1 MKNEQTVKATKA
13 FLMRGSI
20 HEIEIKNACE
30 GQIAVYKNKLLARK
44 RIQARGSIT
53 TFEAL

>member
-1 MKNEQTVKATKA
+1 
-13 FLMRGSI
+13 MRGSI
-20 HEIEIKNACE
+20 HEIEIKNAYE
-30 GQIAVYKNKLLARK
+30 GQIAVHKNKLLARK